1 MSPISDRQPATRIKA
16 VEDHVRIENTYDL
29 DAVMETFGH
38 TCSFLANHELHEGRE
53 AVRAFYGEFL
63 RGFPDLRFD
72 IKGLHVGDEAI
83 PVEMV
88 VSGTHLGP
96 WFGLS
101 PTGRRFELPACA
113 VFIFDEDDK
122 IAGERG
128 YFDSALLLRQLG
140 LVLQAS

>member
-1 MSPISDRQPATRIKA
+1 MPPISDRQRATRIKA
-16 VEDHVRIENTYDL
+16 VEEHVRIENTHDL
-29 DAVMETFGH
+29 EAVMDTFGH
-38 TCSFLANHELHEGRE
+38 TCSFLANNELHEGRE
-53 AVRAFYGEFL
+53 AVRAFYGEFF

-72 IKGLHVGDEAI
+72 ITGLHVGDEAI

-88 VSGTHLGP
+88 LSGTHLGP
-96 WFGLS
+96 WFGIA